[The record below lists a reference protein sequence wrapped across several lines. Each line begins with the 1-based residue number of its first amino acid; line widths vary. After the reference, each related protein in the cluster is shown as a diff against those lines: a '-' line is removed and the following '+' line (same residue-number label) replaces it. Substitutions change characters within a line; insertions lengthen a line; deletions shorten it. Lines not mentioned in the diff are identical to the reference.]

1 MEDSHI
7 SVYQNNPKTE
17 WVVYIKDKN
26 LFIDFPSQEDA
37 ETFLIK
43 LLTTKGE

>member
-1 MEDSHI
+1 MEDLQI
-7 SVYQNNPKTE
+7 SVYQNNPTTD
-17 WVVYIKDKN
+17 WVVHIKDKN